1 LIPVKAGGRDRWQPH
16 DDWRPAMSQPAC
28 PDEDDLPPPREKLPP
43 SVLVWT
49 LAGFAVVLAYVALL
63 ALLRPSA

>member
-1 LIPVKAGGRDRWQPH
+1 
-16 DDWRPAMSQPAC
+16 MSQPAC